1 MFVFVLLG
9 IFLFVFYGEVAV
21 RRERE
26 AEKQWRRERE
36 NGRNEF
42 GGPATVKTRTHK
54 KIESGF
60 ESSLDS
66 KTAEGVNS
74 NLPWDPHKIQVRI
87 SILI

>member
-1 MFVFVLLG
+1 MA
-9 IFLFVFYGEVAV
+9 E

-36 NGRNEF
+36 KTGEMNLV
-42 GGPATVKTRTHK
+42 GPATVKTGTHK

-60 ESSLDS
+60 ESGLDS

-74 NLPWDPHKIQVRI
+74 NLPWDPHKIQVGI
-87 SILI
+87 